1 MENHNPKL
9 DNEMQSSG
17 APQGPPPI
25 FSAVLYPHR
34 SLGRR
39 GFVILMSIIA
49 VICFAIGGFFFTIGA
64 WPVVG
69 FLGLDVLAI
78 YIAFRVN
85 YRDAKAFEEISI
97 SREEM
102 RILKT
107 SASGN
112 SKTYTFNPIWTRFHI
127 KRHDEIGIIRM
138 EVLSRKM
145 RLSIGDFLNPH
156 DRESFARE
164 FSAALATAKR

>member
-1 MENHNPKL
+1 M
-9 DNEMQSSG
+9 
-17 APQGPPPI
+17 
-25 FSAVLYPHR
+25 
-34 SLGRR
+34 
-39 GFVILMSIIA
+39 ILMGITA
-49 VICFAIGGFFFTIGA
+49 VSCCSIGGFFFTIGA

-78 YIAFRVN
+78 YIAFRLN
-85 YRDAKAFEEISI
+85 YRDTRAFEKISI

-102 RILKT
+102 RILKS

-112 SKTYTFNPIWTRFHI
+112 KKSYSFIPVWTRFCI
-127 KRHDEIGIIRM
+127 KRQDEIGIIRM
-138 EVLSRKM
+138 EILSRKM
-145 RLSIGDFLNPH
+145 RLRIGDFLNPG